1 MKTTKKNIV
10 NFVKQTDGEQNFVV
24 LAFDKKTGKRE
35 LGYGGSDILNAFCV
49 MSLKLRQGFDVILTD
64 KTGWRYMWDRE
75 VTHAD
80 AHIGTRVTYSEM
92 LPYAISFRDIDW
104 GKTESDAV
112 NCYKQI

>member
-1 MKTTKKNIV
+1 MKTTQKNIV
-10 NFVKQTDGEQNFVV
+10 NFVKSTEGERNFVV

-35 LGYGGSDILNAFCV
+35 LGYGGRDILNAFCV

-64 KTGWRYMWDRE
+64 KTGWLYVWERE

-80 AHIGTRVTYSEM
+80 AHTGTRVTYSEM

-104 GKTESDAV
+104 GKTESNAV
-112 NCYKQI
+112 NGYKQI